1 MSTKWHLEVLASNVL
16 EFTKGEERILAP
28 HLLNDRYVIKSILS
42 AAGGFGIIYIAE
54 DTRLFGRKVLVKA
67 RRYDKEPGLFS
78 YAYDDKRKERILE
91 IRKQIK
97 FEFNCLRKFKGK
109 SEARMPNVNDIV
121 YDFSPSIHGPH
132 KDITGESFT
141 VTDEELVYKEP
152 YIIMQMIDGEN
163 LGDLIEN
170 GIDELLKQRDYETYT
185 FWEYEVLQY
194 TLELCTILETFHR
207 RDKNKKDLH
216 FLYQDLKPENIML
229 THNQFV
235 TLIDFGGM
243 TAVRRNPRGEMKS
256 NWKGLGSAGT
266 GTWGYKPPEMDPKR
280 RMLSQLDQHVDI
292 YTVGATVYHLLTGD
306 NPAKFE
312 GEYQQIP
319 YENLNKFNI
328 TEATKMLIRKAT
340 APDREERYHS
350 MNEVINHI
358 YTVCF
363 SEIKKM

>member
-1 MSTKWHLEVLASNVL
+1 MSTKWNSEVLASNVL
-16 EFTKGEERILAP
+16 QFSKGGESILAP
-28 HLLNDRYVIKSILS
+28 HLLNDRYVIKDILS

-78 YAYDDKRKERILE
+78 YAYDEKRKEKILE
-91 IRKQIK
+91 IRKQIH
-97 FEFNCLRKFKGK
+97 FEFKCLCNFKGK

-121 YDFSPSIHGPH
+121 YDFSPAIYGPH
-132 KDITGESFT
+132 KDISGETFT
-141 VTDEELVYKEP
+141 ETDSELVYKEP

-163 LGDLIEN
+163 LGDLIEE
-170 GIDELLKQRDYETYT
+170 GIPALLKQRDYEAYK

-207 RDKNKKDLH
+207 RDKNKKDLY

-243 TAVRRNPRGEMKS
+243 TAVLKDSSGKMNS
-256 NWKGLGSAGT
+256 NFKGLGSAGT
-266 GTWGYKPPEMDPKR
+266 GTWGYKPSEMDPKR
-280 RMLSQLDQHVDI
+280 RMLSQLDQRVDV

-306 NPAKFE
+306 NPAKFAE
-312 GEYQQIP
+312 EYQPIP
-319 YENLNKFNI
+319 YEKLNKFDI
-328 TEATKMLIRKAT
+328 TNATKTLIRRAT
-340 APDREERYHS
+340 APDREQRYSS
-350 MNEVINHI
+350 MNEIIHYI
-358 YTVCF
+358 YTTCF
-363 SEIKKM
+363 SEIKKI